1 LSDTPAPK
9 PELEAGAREG
19 VLREL
24 SASKGSAA
32 EASKKD
38 VGQGALISKTLAS
51 AKDAFEEEEGDGR
64 KAVVVTEVA
73 PENSG
78 APLPDPE
85 TKPARPSV
93 PPRPGLTTTAAR
105 GSPMR
110 TTGPAAT
117 IPSAVPRPN
126 STPPLAGTSAPVA
139 VPKAPPVP
147 TVVQAAPPPAVTQVA
162 LPPAV
167 APPPAAPPAIAP
179 LAAPAPIVASPNAAD
194 RGATAT
200 TAATPQDPSEGPTI
214 AAMPIITLGTSSAR
228 EKDAVSVI
236 SSGIR
241 RSSIPPPAPVDPKPV
256 ARSGDPATRAGDPV
270 GAPLS
275 GLSKLRVPFDSLV
288 ETAEPPPAALKSD
301 SDVAGPPPGT
311 AVAAGTDDRATGPSI
326 DVSVEEVDEPA
337 EFDVDDATESE
348 PPPDTEVV
356 SERETLRADDVIT
369 SEGDDTPI
377 EPIATIPRPAGYPD
391 DIDGQQPSARI
402 DRGAEGPATERG
414 VLAMPEFVT
423 ARTAASTAGPND
435 DTQPE
440 GIRARASEP
449 PPEVDP
455 EDMEIHEPAPASADA
470 LARKG
475 DGKKPPPRVPQPP
488 IQTRGAALAAAV
500 QAQRA
505 EEPTSGAKRARYWWD
520 ELFGDDFLR
529 TMDRFSAAQIKTEV
543 NFIEESLGVQ
553 KGGVVLDLAC
563 GAGKHAVEMAARGYN
578 VVGYDLSLAM
588 LARAA
593 DEAHDRKQK
602 LNFLH
607 GDMRDMGFEEMFD
620 GIYCWSTSFGY
631 FDDEKN
637 QLVAQRIHRALR
649 QGGML
654 LLDLANRDFV
664 TQRQPSL
671 VWFEGDGCVCMDEM
685 RVDFITSRL
694 KVKRMVILDDG
705 RSRELD
711 YSIRLYTLHELGR
724 MLHDVGF
731 KVTDV
736 SGHPATPGVFMG
748 ADSPRLIVCAE
759 RA

>member
-9 PELEAGAREG
+9 PELEASGRDAAARE
-19 VLREL
+19 R
-24 SASKGSAA
+24 SASQAGGVADA
-32 EASKKD
+32 LNKKD
-38 VGQGALISKTLAS
+38 VEGRQASLISKTLVS
-51 AKDAFEEEEGDGR
+51 AKGPIEEEESEP
-64 KAVVVTEVA
+64 KKVAVVADVAAPADVDAPKDGVA
-73 PENSG
+73 PEP
-78 APLPDPE
+78 AP
-85 TKPARPSV
+85 KPLRPSV
-93 PPRPGLTTTAAR
+93 PPRP
-105 GSPMR
+105 SPSRATPGR
-110 TTGPAAT
+110 TTGPPTPAG
-117 IPSAVPRPN
+117 PR
-126 STPPLAGTSAPVA
+126 SISSPPTRVS
-139 VPKAPPVP
+139 
-147 TVVQAAPPPAVTQVA
+147 
-162 LPPAV
+162 
-167 APPPAAPPAIAP
+167 AAPPAAAMARAS
-179 LAAPAPIVASPNAAD
+179 AAPAVVTAPAAQSSP
-194 RGATAT
+194 ATSPSARAAT
-200 TAATPQDPSEGPTI
+200 TLASNAELPASSTPISV
-214 AAMPIITLGTSSAR
+214 MPIISLGTAPNQDN
-228 EKDAVSVI
+228 DAVSII
-236 SSGIR
+236 STGIR
-241 RSSIPPPAPVDPKPV
+241 RSSIPPPPPLDPSPSALGSDGGIGLLRDLPR
-256 ARSGDPATRAGDPV
+256 ARPPA
-270 GAPLS
+270 
-275 GLSKLRVPFDSLV
+275 DSLV
-288 ETAEPPPAALKSD
+288 ETVALPRAPLKSD
-301 SDVAGPPPGT
+301 PNLIRPGPATAAVLAALDDDATAGPAIDVALEE
-311 AVAAGTDDRATGPSI
+311 DDDGSA
-326 DVSVEEVDEPA
+326 D
-337 EFDVDDATESE
+337 FDVDDATESE

-356 SERETLRADDVIT
+356 SERETLRADDVIESA
-369 SEGDDTPI
+369 SETDTPTDPVATVPMPIGYQAAI
-377 EPIATIPRPAGYPD
+377 EGQKASERAIPAAAPVEPLL
-391 DIDGQQPSARI
+391 PV
-402 DRGAEGPATERG
+402 TERR
-414 VLAMPEFVT
+414 AVT
-423 ARTAASTAGPND
+423 IVDDGASRTAASTAGPND

-455 EDMEIHEPAPASADA
+455 EDMEIHEASAIPRSGEA
-470 LARKG
+470 
-475 DGKKPPPRVPQPP
+475 KKPPPPKALPP
-488 IQTRGAALAAAV
+488 LQARGAALAAAV

-505 EEPTSGAKRARYWWD
+505 EEPSGLKRARYWWD

-529 TMDRFSAAQIKTEV
+529 TMDRPTDAQIKTEV

-563 GAGKHAVEMAARGYN
+563 GAGRHAVEMAARGYN

-637 QLVAQRIHRALR
+637 QLVAARIHRALR
-649 QGGML
+649 SGGML

-705 RSRELD
+705 RTREMD

>member
-1 LSDTPAPK
+1 MSDTPAPK
-9 PELEAGAREG
+9 PELEAGGRDAATREINA
-19 VLREL
+19 
-24 SASKGSAA
+24 SAAGSAA
-32 EASKKD
+32 DAATKKD
-38 VGQGALISKTLAS
+38 NADRKGGLISKTLAS
-51 AKDAFEEEEGDGR
+51 AKDPLEEEEADP
-64 KAVVVTEVA
+64 KKVVVAEIAA
-73 PENSG
+73 PQESIPG
-78 APLPDPE
+78 EPAP
-85 TKPARPSV
+85 KPLRPSA
-93 PPRPGLTTTAAR
+93 PPRPSPGRAAL
-105 GSPMR
+105 GR
-110 TTGPAAT
+110 TTG
-117 IPSAVPRPN
+117 
-126 STPPLAGTSAPVA
+126 TSA
-139 VPKAPPVP
+139 
-147 TVVQAAPPPAVTQVA
+147 QAAAPRSISSPPTRAS
-162 LPPAV
+162 
-167 APPPAAPPAIAP
+167 AAPPAAAVRAA
-179 LAAPAPIVASPNAAD
+179 AAPMAAPFAVPPPPASLASAP
-194 RGATAT
+194 TAT
-200 TAATPQDPSEGPTI
+200 SSTAELPVSSVPIS
-214 AAMPIITLGTSSAR
+214 AMPIISLGTASNQDN
-228 EKDAVSVI
+228 DAVSII
-236 SSGIR
+236 STGIR
-241 RSSIPPPAPVDPKPV
+241 RSSIPPPPPLDQAPSALASDGGIGLLKELPR
-256 ARSGDPATRAGDPV
+256 ARPPA
-270 GAPLS
+270 
-275 GLSKLRVPFDSLV
+275 DSLV
-288 ETAEPPPAALKSD
+288 ETVAAPRALQKSD
-301 SDVAGPPPGT
+301 PNLVRPLPGT
-311 AVAAGTDDRATGPSI
+311 GAAMAGLDDDVTTGPSI
-326 DVSVEEVDEPA
+326 DVSVEEDDDGVAD
-337 EFDVDDATESE
+337 FDVDDATESE

-356 SERETLRADDVIT
+356 SERETLRADDVIET
-369 SEGDDTPI
+369 ASETDTPTDPVATVPMPIGYQVGI
-377 EPIATIPRPAGYPD
+377 EGQKAGERVIPAVVPIDAPD
-391 DIDGQQPSARI
+391 TERRTVAIIDG
-402 DRGAEGPATERG
+402 PAS
-414 VLAMPEFVT
+414 
-423 ARTAASTAGPND
+423 RTAASTAGPND

-455 EDMEIHEPAPASADA
+455 EDMEIHEASPASR
-470 LARKG
+470 LG
-475 DGKKPPPRVPQPP
+475 EKKPPLPKSAPGAP
-488 IQTRGAALAAAV
+488 IQARGAALAAAV

-505 EEPTSGAKRARYWWD
+505 EEPSSMKRARYWWD

-529 TMDRFSAAQIKTEV
+529 TMDRPTDPQIKTEV

-563 GAGKHAVEMAARGYN
+563 GAGRHAVEMAARGYN

-649 QGGML
+649 SGGML

-705 RSRELD
+705 RTREMD

>member
-9 PELEAGAREG
+9 PELEAGGR
-19 VLREL
+19 
-24 SASKGSAA
+24 
-32 EASKKD
+32 D
-38 VGQGALISKTLAS
+38 VGARDINASQGNADAANMKDAADRKEISKTLAS
-51 AKDAFEEEEGDGR
+51 AKNPFEEDEETHP
-64 KAVVVTEVA
+64 KKPVVVTEVA
-73 PENSG
+73 
-78 APLPDPE
+78 APNDAATQEAAP
-85 TKPARPSV
+85 KPVRPSV
-93 PPRPGLTTTAAR
+93 PPRPGPAR
-105 GSPMR
+105 GAPLR
-110 TTGPAAT
+110 TTGVTGSKPSAPPRAVSSPPGPMPAAARS
-117 IPSAVPRPN
+117 PS
-126 STPPLAGTSAPVA
+126 G
-139 VPKAPPVP
+139 
-147 TVVQAAPPPAVTQVA
+147 
-162 LPPAV
+162 
-167 APPPAAPPAIAP
+167 APPPAASRA
-179 LAAPAPIVASPNAAD
+179 AAPAPAPAPVAAP
-194 RGATAT
+194 
-200 TAATPQDPSEGPTI
+200 PSKIESAISSDAI
-214 AAMPIITLGTSSAR
+214 AAMPIITLGTAANSD
-228 EKDAVSVI
+228 KDSVAI
-236 SSGIR
+236 ASSGIR
-241 RSSIPPPAPVDPKPV
+241 RSSIPPPPALDPTPSPLGSDGGISLLQDLPR
-256 ARSGDPATRAGDPV
+256 ARPPA
-270 GAPLS
+270 
-275 GLSKLRVPFDSLV
+275 DSLV
-288 ETAEPPPAALKSD
+288 ETVTSPRAPLKSD
-301 SDVAGPPPGT
+301 PNMTRPVPGT
-311 AVAAGTDDRATGPSI
+311 GAALAADDDDSGVGPAI
-326 DVSVEEVDEPA
+326 DVSVEEEDDA
-337 EFDVDDATESE
+337 GIDVEDATESE
-348 PPPDTEVV
+348 PPPDTEVE
-356 SERETLRADDVIT
+356 SERETLRADDVIESAAE
-369 SEGDDTPI
+369 SEPDLDRLDNTPTDPVATRPMPVGYHDAI
-377 EPIATIPRPAGYPD
+377 EGLKSSERALPVAAPAE
-391 DIDGQQPSARI
+391 PSAT
-402 DRGAEGPATERG
+402 DRRDIAMTEIR
-414 VLAMPEFVT
+414 A
-423 ARTAASTAGPND
+423 ARSAGSTSGPND

-455 EDMEIHEPAPASADA
+455 EDMEIHEADSAGLGALSRRGDA
-470 LARKG
+470 
-475 DGKKPPPRVPQPP
+475 KKPPPPKVPPLHQ
-488 IQTRGAALAAAV
+488 RGAALAAAV

-505 EEPTSGAKRARYWWD
+505 EEPSTKRVRYWWD

-529 TMDRFSAAQIKTEV
+529 TMDRLTDAQIQTEV
-543 NFIEESLGVQ
+543 TFIEESLGVQ

-563 GAGKHAVEMAARGYN
+563 GAGRHAVEMAARGYN

-649 QGGML
+649 KGGML
-654 LLDLANRDFV
+654 LLDVANRDFV

-685 RVDFITSRL
+685 RVDFISSRL

-705 RSRELD
+705 RTREMD

>member
-9 PELEAGAREG
+9 PALEAGGRDAGARDIN
-19 VLREL
+19 
-24 SASKGSAA
+24 ASIAGGDAAIAKDAANRKGS
-32 EASKKD
+32 
-38 VGQGALISKTLAS
+38 LISKTLAS
-51 AKDAFEEEEGDGR
+51 AKDPTDDEETDA
-64 KAVVVTEVA
+64 KVVVVTDVA
-73 PENSG
+73 G
-78 APLPDPE
+78 AKDEASEESVP
-85 TKPARPSV
+85 KPARPSA
-93 PPRPGLTTTAAR
+93 PPRPSAVR
-105 GSPMR
+105 GSPGR
-110 TTGPAAT
+110 NTGPT
-117 IPSAVPRPN
+117 AVP
-126 STPPLAGTSAPVA
+126 
-139 VPKAPPVP
+139 
-147 TVVQAAPPPAVTQVA
+147 AAPPRPVSS
-162 LPPAV
+162 
-167 APPPAAPPAIAP
+167 PPPAASPATAARLPSTAAP
-179 LAAPAPIVASPNAAD
+179 AAAGLPVAPAAPAPKINSPISSDAI
-194 RGATAT
+194 
-200 TAATPQDPSEGPTI
+200 S
-214 AAMPIITLGTSSAR
+214 AMPIISLGTAANYD
-228 EKDAVSVI
+228 KQSVAI
-236 SSGIR
+236 ASSGIR
-241 RSSIPPPAPVDPKPV
+241 RSSIPPPPPLDPTPSPLGSDGGISLLNELP
-256 ARSGDPATRAGDPV
+256 RIRPPA
-270 GAPLS
+270 
-275 GLSKLRVPFDSLV
+275 DSLV
-288 ETAEPPPAALKSD
+288 ETVAAPRAPLKSD
-301 SDVAGPPPGT
+301 PNLERPLPGTNAAMAGLDEESVAGP
-311 AVAAGTDDRATGPSI
+311 AI
-326 DVSVEEVDEPA
+326 DVSVEEEDEGSD
-337 EFDVDDATESE
+337 FDVDDATESE
-348 PPPDTEVV
+348 PPPDTEVA
-356 SERETLRADDVIT
+356 SERETLRADDVIESAT
-369 SEGDDTPI
+369 EPETDTPTD
-377 EPIATIPRPAGYPD
+377 PIATQPMPIGYHEKFE
-391 DIDGQQPSARI
+391 GQKASERAVPVAATADQA
-402 DRGAEGPATERG
+402 PATERRA
-414 VLAMPEFVT
+414 VTILESPALRSPE
-423 ARTAASTAGPND
+423 STAGPND

-455 EDMEIHEPAPASADA
+455 EDMEIHEAGSGFGSAIAPRSADA
-470 LARKG
+470 
-475 DGKKPPPRVPQPP
+475 KKPPPLKGAPP
-488 IQTRGAALAAAV
+488 LQARGAALAAAV

-505 EEPTSGAKRARYWWD
+505 EEPSSMKRARYWWD

-529 TMDRFSAAQIKTEV
+529 TMDRLTEAQIKTEV
-543 NFIEESLGVQ
+543 TFIEDSLGVQ

-563 GAGKHAVEMAARGYN
+563 GSGRHAVEMAVRGYN

-649 QGGML
+649 TGGML
-654 LLDLANRDFV
+654 LLDVANRDFV

-705 RSRELD
+705 RTREMD

>member
-9 PELEAGAREG
+9 PELEASGREVGAREIN
-19 VLREL
+19 
-24 SASKGSAA
+24 ASNGNADAA
-32 EASKKD
+32 SMKD
-38 VGQGALISKTLAS
+38 AADRKRSLISKTLAS
-51 AKDAFEEEEGDGR
+51 AKDAIGEEETDQ
-64 KAVVVTEVA
+64 KKVVVVTDVAGSNEVPPQEA
-73 PENSG
+73 
-78 APLPDPE
+78 A
-85 TKPARPSV
+85 TKPVRPSV
-93 PPRPGLTTTAAR
+93 PPRPSPIR
-105 GSPMR
+105 GAPGR
-110 TTGPAAT
+110 TTGATAGPAT
-117 IPSAVPRPN
+117 RSSPPRPI
-126 STPPLAGTSAPVA
+126 SSPPPAL
-139 VPKAPPVP
+139 APPEAP
-147 TVVQAAPPPAVTQVA
+147 RTPSAAPPAPAGA
-162 LPPAV
+162 
-167 APPPAAPPAIAP
+167 PPAAPFAASTIKIESPISSDAI
-179 LAAPAPIVASPNAAD
+179 S
-194 RGATAT
+194 
-200 TAATPQDPSEGPTI
+200 
-214 AAMPIITLGTSSAR
+214 AMPIINLGTASNR
-228 EKDAVSVI
+228 DKDSVAI
-236 SSGIR
+236 VSSGFR
-241 RSSIPPPAPVDPKPV
+241 RSSIPPPPPLDPTPSPLGSDGGISLLNDLP
-256 ARSGDPATRAGDPV
+256 RIRPPA
-270 GAPLS
+270 
-275 GLSKLRVPFDSLV
+275 DSLV
-288 ETAEPPPAALKSD
+288 ETVASPRAPLKSD
-301 SDVAGPPPGT
+301 DGS
-311 AVAAGTDDRATGPSI
+311 TGPAI
-326 DVSVEEVDEPA
+326 DVSVEEDDEGA
-337 EFDVDDATESE
+337 DFDVDDASESE
-348 PPPDTEVV
+348 PPPDTEVE
-356 SERETLRADDVIT
+356 SERETLRLDDVIESAAE
-369 SEGDDTPI
+369 SEPENTPTDPVATKPMPVGYQENI
-377 EPIATIPRPAGYPD
+377 EGQKASERATHAVATIDAL
-391 DIDGQQPSARI
+391 
-402 DRGAEGPATERG
+402 PATERRE
-414 VLAMPEFVT
+414 VAIMEAFESRSPE
-423 ARTAASTAGPND
+423 STSGPND

-455 EDMEIHEPAPASADA
+455 EDMEIHEAGSAGLGAASA
-470 LARKG
+470 RSG
-475 DGKKPPPRVPQPP
+475 DVKKPPPPKVGPP
-488 IQTRGAALAAAV
+488 LHARGAALAAAV

-505 EEPTSGAKRARYWWD
+505 EEPSSMKRARYWWD

-529 TMDRFSAAQIKTEV
+529 TMDRLTDAQIKTEV
-543 NFIEESLGVQ
+543 AFIEESLGVQ
-553 KGGVVLDLAC
+553 KGGVILDLAC
-563 GAGKHAVEMAARGYN
+563 GSGRHAVEMAVRGYN

-649 QGGML
+649 KGGML

-705 RSRELD
+705 RTREMD

>member
-9 PELEAGAREG
+9 AELEAGARAP
-19 VLREL
+19 REIN
-24 SASKGSAA
+24 ASKGGADAA
-32 EASKKD
+32 NKTDAADRK
-38 VGQGALISKTLAS
+38 GALLSKTLAS
-51 AKDAFEEEEGDGR
+51 AKDAIEEEESDD
-64 KAVVVTEVA
+64 KKVVVVTDVA
-73 PENSG
+73 GSNDG
-78 APLPDPE
+78 ATDAAP
-85 TKPARPSV
+85 KPVRPSV
-93 PPRPGLTTTAAR
+93 PPRPSPVR
-105 GSPMR
+105 GAPGR
-110 TTGPAAT
+110 TTGP
-117 IPSAVPRPN
+117 
-126 STPPLAGTSAPVA
+126 TSPA
-139 VPKAPPVP
+139 
-147 TVVQAAPPPAVTQVA
+147 AAPPRSVSSPSAA
-162 LPPAV
+162 SPEG
-167 APPPAAPPAIAP
+167 PAAARPAKIE
-179 LAAPAPIVASPNAAD
+179 SPVSS
-194 RGATAT
+194 GA
-200 TAATPQDPSEGPTI
+200 I
-214 AAMPIITLGTSSAR
+214 AAMPIISLGTATNR
-228 EKDAVSVI
+228 DNDMVAIV

-241 RSSIPPPAPVDPKPV
+241 RSSIPPPPPLDPTP
-256 ARSGDPATRAGDPV
+256 
-270 GAPLS
+270 APLGS
-275 GLSKLRVPFDSLV
+275 DGGISILSDLPRIRPPADSLV
-288 ETAEPPPAALKSD
+288 ETVAAPRAPLKSD
-301 SDVAGPPPGT
+301 PNLARPLPGSNAALAEVDDDGPLAGP
-311 AVAAGTDDRATGPSI
+311 AI
-326 DVSVEEVDEPA
+326 DVSVEEDDEDA
-337 EFDVDDATESE
+337 DFDVDDVSDSE
-348 PPPDTEVV
+348 PPDTEVT
-356 SERETLRADDVIT
+356 SERETLRADDVIESAT
-369 SEGDDTPI
+369 APESDNTPTDPVATLSRPVGHFTPASETVEHLPV
-377 EPIATIPRPAGYPD
+377 
-391 DIDGQQPSARI
+391 
-402 DRGAEGPATERG
+402 TERRA
-414 VLAMPEFVT
+414 VMIMEAA
-423 ARTAASTAGPND
+423 ARSAESTAGPND

-440 GIRARASEP
+440 GIRTRASEP

-455 EDMEIHEPAPASADA
+455 EDMEIHEAGSVAIAPRS
-470 LARKG
+470 G
-475 DGKKPPPRVPQPP
+475 DVKKPPPPKALPP
-488 IQTRGAALAAAV
+488 LQARGAALAAAV

-505 EEPTSGAKRARYWWD
+505 EEPSSMKRARYWWD

-529 TMDRFSAAQIKTEV
+529 TMDHLTDTQIKTEV
-543 NFIEESLGVQ
+543 TFIEDSLGVQ

-563 GAGKHAVEMAARGYN
+563 GSGRHAVEMAIRGYN

-649 QGGML
+649 TGGML
-654 LLDLANRDFV
+654 LLDVANRDFV

-705 RSRELD
+705 RTREMD

>member
-9 PELEAGAREG
+9 PELEASGRDAAARE
-19 VLREL
+19 R
-24 SASKGSAA
+24 SASKAGGVADA
-32 EASKKD
+32 LHKKD
-38 VGQGALISKTLAS
+38 VEGRQGSLISKTLVS
-51 AKDAFEEEEGDGR
+51 AKDPLEEEETDL
-64 KAVVVTEVA
+64 KKVAVVADVA
-73 PENSG
+73 APKDGVPPEP
-78 APLPDPE
+78 AP
-85 TKPARPSV
+85 KPVRPSV
-93 PPRPGLTTTAAR
+93 PPRPSPSRAAPGR
-105 GSPMR
+105 I
-110 TTGPAAT
+110 TGP
-117 IPSAVPRPN
+117 
-126 STPPLAGTSAPVA
+126 SAPA
-139 VPKAPPVP
+139 GPRSISSPPTRVSG
-147 TVVQAAPPPAVTQVA
+147 A
-162 LPPAV
+162 
-167 APPPAAPPAIAP
+167 PPAAAAARAPAAAAVVTAP
-179 LAAPAPIVASPNAAD
+179 DTQSSPATSPSASAAPNLVSNAELPASSTPIS
-194 RGATAT
+194 
-200 TAATPQDPSEGPTI
+200 
-214 AAMPIITLGTSSAR
+214 AMPIISLGTAPNQDN
-228 EKDAVSVI
+228 DAVSII
-236 SSGIR
+236 STGIR
-241 RSSIPPPAPVDPKPV
+241 RSSIPPPPPLDATFSALGSDGGIGLLKDLPR
-256 ARSGDPATRAGDPV
+256 ARPPA
-270 GAPLS
+270 
-275 GLSKLRVPFDSLV
+275 DSLV
-288 ETAEPPPAALKSD
+288 ETVATPRAPLQSDPNLIRPGPAAARVL
-301 SDVAGPPPGT
+301 AGL
-311 AVAAGTDDRATGPSI
+311 DDDATGPAI
-326 DVSVEEVDEPA
+326 DVALEDDEETAD
-337 EFDVDDATESE
+337 FDVDDATESE

-356 SERETLRADDVIT
+356 SEREMLRADDVIESA
-369 SEGDDTPI
+369 SETDTPTDPVATVPMPFGYQAAI
-377 EPIATIPRPAGYPD
+377 EGQKASEREIPAAAPVEPLPVTEQRAVAILDATA
-391 DIDGQQPSARI
+391 S
-402 DRGAEGPATERG
+402 
-414 VLAMPEFVT
+414 
-423 ARTAASTAGPND
+423 RTAASTAGPND

-455 EDMEIHEPAPASADA
+455 EDMEIHEASPASRLGEA
-470 LARKG
+470 
-475 DGKKPPPRVPQPP
+475 KKPPPPKAAQPL
-488 IQTRGAALAAAV
+488 QARGAALAAAV

-505 EEPTSGAKRARYWWD
+505 EEPSSMKRVRYWWD

-529 TMDRFSAAQIKTEV
+529 TMDRPTDAQIKTEV

-563 GAGKHAVEMAARGYN
+563 GPGRHAVEMAARGYN

-649 QGGML
+649 SGGML

-664 TQRQPSL
+664 AQRQPSL

-705 RSRELD
+705 RTREMD

>member
-9 PELEAGAREG
+9 PELEAGGRDVTAREHN
-19 VLREL
+19 
-24 SASKGSAA
+24 ASQGSAA
-32 EASKKD
+32 GADAANLKD
-38 VGQGALISKTLAS
+38 VADRKAISKTLAS
-51 AKDAFEEEEGDGR
+51 AKDPAEDEESDL
-64 KAVVVTEVA
+64 KKVTVEVA
-73 PENSG
+73 KQPDGSTAQDG
-78 APLPDPE
+78 SAP
-85 TKPARPSV
+85 KPVRPSA
-93 PPRPGLTTTAAR
+93 PPRPGPVR
-105 GSPMR
+105 GAPGR
-110 TTGPAAT
+110 TTGPT
-117 IPSAVPRPN
+117 NPTGTKPGP
-126 STPPLAGTSAPVA
+126 STPPRAASSPPHATPDAAA
-139 VPKAPPVP
+139 VVVPRAPPVP
-147 TVVQAAPPPAVTQVA
+147 NGGASTTEAAT
-162 LPPAV
+162 
-167 APPPAAPPAIAP
+167 
-179 LAAPAPIVASPNAAD
+179 S
-194 RGATAT
+194 GATASP
-200 TAATPQDPSEGPTI
+200 PQQIELPSAPI
-214 AAMPIITLGTSSAR
+214 SAMPIISLGTNYNQD
-228 EKDAVSVI
+228 KDAVAVV

-241 RSSIPPPAPVDPKPV
+241 RSSIPPPPPLDPSPSSFGSDGGISLLNDLP
-256 ARSGDPATRAGDPV
+256 RMRPPA
-270 GAPLS
+270 
-275 GLSKLRVPFDSLV
+275 DSLV
-288 ETAEPPPAALKSD
+288 ETVASPRPPLESDPNLARPVMGSDAAMAGLD
-301 SDVAGPPPGT
+301 EDGPLAGP
-311 AVAAGTDDRATGPSI
+311 AI
-326 DVSVEEVDEPA
+326 DVSVEEDDEDGG
-337 EFDVDDATESE
+337 FDVDDATESE
-348 PPPDTEVV
+348 PPPDTEVL
-356 SERETLRADDVIT
+356 SERETLRADDVIESA
-369 SEGDDTPI
+369 SEEGTPADAVETLPMPLGYQEKMEGLQASERGI
-377 EPIATIPRPAGYPD
+377 SSLPAETQPD
-391 DIDGQQPSARI
+391 
-402 DRGAEGPATERG
+402 TERAG
-414 VLAMPEFVT
+414 IMIVEPPGSRSAE
-423 ARTAASTAGPND
+423 STSGPND

-455 EDMEIHEPAPASADA
+455 EDMEISEATSTASSSA
-470 LARKG
+470 
-475 DGKKPPPRVPQPP
+475 KKPPPPKAIPLPP
-488 IQTRGAALAAAV
+488 LQARQAALAAAV

-505 EEPTSGAKRARYWWD
+505 EEPSTKRARYWWD

-529 TMDRFSAAQIKTEV
+529 TMDRLTNAQIKNEAT
-543 NFIEESLGVQ
+543 FIEESLGVQ
-553 KGGVVLDLAC
+553 KGGVILDLAC
-563 GAGKHAVEMAARGYN
+563 GAGRHAVEMAVRGYN

-649 QGGML
+649 KGGML
-654 LLDLANRDFV
+654 LLDVANRDFV

-705 RSRELD
+705 RTREMD

>member
-1 LSDTPAPK
+1 
-9 PELEAGAREG
+9 
-19 VLREL
+19 
-24 SASKGSAA
+24 
-32 EASKKD
+32 
-38 VGQGALISKTLAS
+38 
-51 AKDAFEEEEGDGR
+51 
-64 KAVVVTEVA
+64 
-73 PENSG
+73 
-78 APLPDPE
+78 
-85 TKPARPSV
+85 
-93 PPRPGLTTTAAR
+93 
-105 GSPMR
+105 
-110 TTGPAAT
+110 
-117 IPSAVPRPN
+117 
-126 STPPLAGTSAPVA
+126 
-139 VPKAPPVP
+139 
-147 TVVQAAPPPAVTQVA
+147 
-162 LPPAV
+162 
-167 APPPAAPPAIAP
+167 
-179 LAAPAPIVASPNAAD
+179 
-194 RGATAT
+194 
-200 TAATPQDPSEGPTI
+200 
-214 AAMPIITLGTSSAR
+214 MPIISLGTAMNR
-228 EKDAVSVI
+228 DKDAVSVI
-236 SSGIR
+236 STGIR
-241 RSSIPPPAPVDPKPV
+241 RSSIPPPPPVDPAPSAQGAAAISALNDVSPIRPPADSSVETVAAPRAPMKSEPNLAKPL
-256 ARSGDPATRAGDPV
+256 PAT
-270 GAPLS
+270 GAAMARLEE
-275 GLSKLRVPFDSLV
+275 D
-288 ETAEPPPAALKSD
+288 A
-301 SDVAGPPPGT
+301 
-311 AVAAGTDDRATGPSI
+311 ATGPTI
-326 DVSVEEVDEPA
+326 DVSVEEDE
-337 EFDVDDATESE
+337 EGSDFDVDDATESE

-356 SERETLRADDVIT
+356 SERETLRADDVIESA
-369 SEGDDTPI
+369 SEPDTPTEPVATVPMPVGYQERI
-377 EPIATIPRPAGYPD
+377 EATKASERPIPGTAPPD
-391 DIDGQQPSARI
+391 VVT
-402 DRGAEGPATERG
+402 ATER
-414 VLAMPEFVT
+414 
-423 ARTAASTAGPND
+423 RSAATIDFGPSRSDASKAGPND

-455 EDMEIHEPAPASADA
+455 EDMEIHEVGPRAAAPRS
-470 LARKG
+470 G
-475 DGKKPPPRVPQPP
+475 EVKKPPLPKGAPLQA
-488 IQTRGAALAAAV
+488 RGAALAAAV

-505 EEPTSGAKRARYWWD
+505 DEPASMKRARYWWD

-529 TMDRFSAAQIKTEV
+529 TMDRLTDAQVRNEV
-543 NFIEESLGVQ
+543 AFIEESLGVQ
-553 KGGVVLDLAC
+553 KGGVILDLAC
-563 GAGKHAVEMAARGYN
+563 GSGRHAVEMAVRGYN

-649 QGGML
+649 TGGML

-705 RSRELD
+705 RTREMD

>member
-9 PELEAGAREG
+9 PELEVGGRDGAARENHAAKAAG
-19 VLREL
+19 D
-24 SASKGSAA
+24 ATKGAA
-32 EASKKD
+32 AD
-38 VGQGALISKTLAS
+38 RQGGLTSKTLAS
-51 AKDAFEEEEGDGR
+51 AKDPTEEEETDA
-64 KAVVVTEVA
+64 KKVVVVTEVA
-73 PENSG
+73 APPTGG
-78 APLPDPE
+78 APPE
-85 TKPARPSV
+85 VAPKPLRPSV
-93 PPRPGLTTTAAR
+93 PPRPSPVR
-105 GSPMR
+105 GAPLR
-110 TTGPAAT
+110 TTGPT
-117 IPSAVPRPN
+117 GPSASPRAISSPPAAAAPN
-126 STPPLAGTSAPVA
+126 AVSRAPVA
-139 VPKAPPVP
+139 
-147 TVVQAAPPPAVTQVA
+147 TSGQS
-162 LPPAV
+162 
-167 APPPAAPPAIAP
+167 APPPAAAPAASAGTSP
-179 LAAPAPIVASPNAAD
+179 AKAAPQASSEPIS
-194 RGATAT
+194 
-200 TAATPQDPSEGPTI
+200 
-214 AAMPIITLGTSSAR
+214 AMPIISLGTAANR
-228 EKDAVSVI
+228 DNDAVAI
-236 SSGIR
+236 ASSGIR
-241 RSSIPPPAPVDPKPV
+241 RSSIPPPPPLE
-256 ARSGDPATRAGDPV
+256 ATRS
-270 GAPLS
+270 PLGS
-275 GLSKLRVPFDSLV
+275 DGGISLLNDLPRIRPPADSLV
-288 ETAEPPPAALKSD
+288 ETVAAPRAPLKSD
-301 SDVAGPPPGT
+301 PNLARPMPGTEAALAALDDDGGAGP
-311 AVAAGTDDRATGPSI
+311 AI
-326 DVSVEEVDEPA
+326 DVSVEEDDDEGA
-337 EFDVDDATESE
+337 DFDVDDATESE

-356 SERETLRADDVIT
+356 SERETLRADDVIESA
-369 SEGDDTPI
+369 SEPETDTPTD
-377 EPIATIPRPAGYPD
+377 PIATVPMPVGYQEK
-391 DIDGQQPSARI
+391 IDGQKASERAI
-402 DRGAEGPATERG
+402 PAAAPTEPLPVTERRT
-414 VLAMPEFVT
+414 VT
-423 ARTAASTAGPND
+423 IVESPLSRSAESTSGPND

-455 EDMEIHEPAPASADA
+455 EDMEIHEAGSSEFGAKSPRSGDA
-470 LARKG
+470 
-475 DGKKPPPRVPQPP
+475 KKPPPPKAVPPLQA
-488 IQTRGAALAAAV
+488 RGAALAAAV

-505 EEPTSGAKRARYWWD
+505 EEPSTAKRARYWWD

-529 TMDRFSAAQIKTEV
+529 TMDRPTDAQIKAEV

-563 GAGKHAVEMAARGYN
+563 GAGRHAVEMAARGYN

-649 QGGML
+649 TGGML

-705 RSRELD
+705 RTREMD

-736 SGHPATPGVFMG
+736 SGQPATPGVFMG

>member
-1 LSDTPAPK
+1 MP
-9 PELEAGAREG
+9 
-19 VLREL
+19 
-24 SASKGSAA
+24 
-32 EASKKD
+32 
-38 VGQGALISKTLAS
+38 IS
-51 AKDAFEEEEGDGR
+51 
-64 KAVVVTEVA
+64 
-73 PENSG
+73 
-78 APLPDPE
+78 
-85 TKPARPSV
+85 
-93 PPRPGLTTTAAR
+93 
-105 GSPMR
+105 
-110 TTGPAAT
+110 
-117 IPSAVPRPN
+117 
-126 STPPLAGTSAPVA
+126 
-139 VPKAPPVP
+139 
-147 TVVQAAPPPAVTQVA
+147 
-162 LPPAV
+162 
-167 APPPAAPPAIAP
+167 
-179 LAAPAPIVASPNAAD
+179 
-194 RGATAT
+194 
-200 TAATPQDPSEGPTI
+200 
-214 AAMPIITLGTSSAR
+214 AMPIISLGTAPNQD
-228 EKDAVSVI
+228 KDAVSII

-241 RSSIPPPAPVDPKPV
+241 RSSIPPPPPLDSASSTLGSDGGISLLKDLPRVRP
-256 ARSGDPATRAGDPV
+256 PA
-270 GAPLS
+270 
-275 GLSKLRVPFDSLV
+275 DSLV
-288 ETAEPPPAALKSD
+288 ETVATPRAPLKSD
-301 SDVAGPPPGT
+301 PNLLRPGPAAAAVLAALDEDAAAGP
-311 AVAAGTDDRATGPSI
+311 AI
-326 DVSVEEVDEPA
+326 DVSVEDAEDDETA
-337 EFDVDDATESE
+337 DFDVDDATESE

-356 SERETLRADDVIT
+356 SERETLRADDVIESA
-369 SEGDDTPI
+369 SETDTPTDPVATVPMPIGYQAAI
-377 EPIATIPRPAGYPD
+377 E
-391 DIDGQQPSARI
+391 GQKASERVLSEVAPVEAQPV
-402 DRGAEGPATERG
+402 TERRA
-414 VLAMPEFVT
+414 VAIVDVT
-423 ARTAASTAGPND
+423 ASRTAASTAGPND

-455 EDMEIHEPAPASADA
+455 EDMEIHEASPASRVGEA
-470 LARKG
+470 
-475 DGKKPPPRVPQPP
+475 KKPPPPKAVQPL
-488 IQTRGAALAAAV
+488 QARGAALAAAV

-505 EEPTSGAKRARYWWD
+505 EEPSSMKRARYWWD

-529 TMDRFSAAQIKTEV
+529 TMDRPTDAQIRTEV

-563 GAGKHAVEMAARGYN
+563 GAGRHAVEMAARGYN

-593 DEAHDRKQK
+593 DEAHERKQK

-649 QGGML
+649 SGGML

-664 TQRQPSL
+664 AQRQPSL

-705 RSRELD
+705 RTREMD

>member
-1 LSDTPAPK
+1 A
-9 PELEAGAREG
+9 
-19 VLREL
+19 
-24 SASKGSAA
+24 AS
-32 EASKKD
+32 
-38 VGQGALISKTLAS
+38 
-51 AKDAFEEEEGDGR
+51 
-64 KAVVVTEVA
+64 
-73 PENSG
+73 
-78 APLPDPE
+78 
-85 TKPARPSV
+85 
-93 PPRPGLTTTAAR
+93 
-105 GSPMR
+105 
-110 TTGPAAT
+110 
-117 IPSAVPRPN
+117 
-126 STPPLAGTSAPVA
+126 
-139 VPKAPPVP
+139 
-147 TVVQAAPPPAVTQVA
+147 
-162 LPPAV
+162 
-167 APPPAAPPAIAP
+167 
-179 LAAPAPIVASPNAAD
+179 
-194 RGATAT
+194 
-200 TAATPQDPSEGPTI
+200 PTI
-214 AAMPIITLGTSSAR
+214 AAMPIITLGTTPAHDS
-228 EKDAVSVI
+228 DAVSVI

-241 RSSIPPPAPVDPKPV
+241 RSSIPPPPALQDAPR
-256 ARSGDPATRAGDPV
+256 ARPPA
-270 GAPLS
+270 
-275 GLSKLRVPFDSLV
+275 DSLV
-288 ETAEPPPAALKSD
+288 ETVDAPRPLQQSD
-301 SDVAGPPPGT
+301 PNLARPLPGT
-311 AVAAGTDDRATGPSI
+311 RAAMASSDDATAGPSI
-326 DVSVEEVDEPA
+326 DVSVDEDDDGS
-337 EFDVDDATESE
+337 EFEVDDATESE
-348 PPPDTEVV
+348 PPPDTEVA

-369 SEGDDTPI
+369 SESDTDTPTD
-377 EPIATIPRPAGYPD
+377 PVATIPKPAGYPD
-391 DIDGQQPSARI
+391 NVEGQKPSERVVLT
-402 DRGAEGPATERG
+402 ELPTTERRS
-414 VLAMPEFVT
+414 VAMPDIVT
-423 ARTAASTAGPND
+423 TRSATSTAGPND

-440 GIRARASEP
+440 GIRARTSEP

-455 EDMEIHEPAPASADA
+455 EDMEIHEAGPPSSAS
-470 LARKG
+470 LPRSSE
-475 DGKKPPPRVPQPP
+475 GKKPPPRAPVPAGQA
-488 IQTRGAALAAAV
+488 RGAALAAAV

-505 EEPTSGAKRARYWWD
+505 EEPTSMKRARYWWD

-529 TMDRFSAAQIKTEV
+529 TMDRPTDAQIKTEV

-563 GAGKHAVEMAARGYN
+563 GAGRHAVEMAVRGYN

-593 DEAHDRKQK
+593 DEAHERKQK

-649 QGGML
+649 TGGML

-671 VWFEGDGCVCMDEM
+671 VWFEGDGCICMDEM

-705 RSRELD
+705 RTREMD

>member
-9 PELEAGAREG
+9 PELEASGRDAAA
-19 VLREL
+19 REL
-24 SASKGSAA
+24 SAPKAGGAA
-32 EASKKD
+32 DALNQKD
-38 VGQGALISKTLAS
+38 IEGRKAISKTLVS
-51 AKDAFEEEEGDGR
+51 AKDPLEEEETDP
-64 KAVVVTEVA
+64 KKVVVVA
-73 PENSG
+73 DAAPPKDGVPPEP
-78 APLPDPE
+78 AP
-85 TKPARPSV
+85 KPVRPSV
-93 PPRPGLTTTAAR
+93 PPRP
-105 GSPMR
+105 SPPRATSGR
-110 TTGPAAT
+110 TTGPTVPPAGPRSISSPPTRASATPIGAAVARA
-117 IPSAVPRPN
+117 PAAAAVM
-126 STPPLAGTSAPVA
+126 TAPVA
-139 VPKAPPVP
+139 QP
-147 TVVQAAPPPAVTQVA
+147 
-162 LPPAV
+162 
-167 APPPAAPPAIAP
+167 
-179 LAAPAPIVASPNAAD
+179 SP
-194 RGATAT
+194 
-200 TAATPQDPSEGPTI
+200 AATPSPSTPI
-214 AAMPIITLGTSSAR
+214 SAMPIISLGTAPNQDN
-228 EKDAVSVI
+228 DAVSII
-236 SSGIR
+236 STGIR
-241 RSSIPPPAPVDPKPV
+241 RSSIPPPPPLDPTPSALGSDGGIALLKDLPR
-256 ARSGDPATRAGDPV
+256 ARPPA
-270 GAPLS
+270 
-275 GLSKLRVPFDSLV
+275 DSLV
-288 ETAEPPPAALKSD
+288 ETVATPRAPLKSD
-301 SDVAGPPPGT
+301 PDLVRPGPAAARVLAGLDDEAAAGP
-311 AVAAGTDDRATGPSI
+311 AI
-326 DVSVEEVDEPA
+326 DVSVEEDDEPA
-337 EFDVDDATESE
+337 DFDVDDATESE

-356 SERETLRADDVIT
+356 SERETLRADDVIESA
-369 SEGDDTPI
+369 SETDTPTDPVATVPMPIGYQAAI
-377 EPIATIPRPAGYPD
+377 E
-391 DIDGQQPSARI
+391 GQQASERAI
-402 DRGAEGPATERG
+402 PAAAPVEPPLVSERRA
-414 VLAMPEFVT
+414 VAIVD
-423 ARTAASTAGPND
+423 AAASRTAASTAGPND

-455 EDMEIHEPAPASADA
+455 EDMEIHEASPASRLGEA
-470 LARKG
+470 
-475 DGKKPPPRVPQPP
+475 KKPPPPKAGQPL
-488 IQTRGAALAAAV
+488 QARGAALAAAV

-505 EEPTSGAKRARYWWD
+505 EEPSSMKRARYWWD

-529 TMDRFSAAQIKTEV
+529 TMDRPTDAQIKTEV

-563 GAGKHAVEMAARGYN
+563 GAGRHAVEMAARGYN

-593 DEAHDRKQK
+593 DEAHERKQK

-649 QGGML
+649 SGGML

-705 RSRELD
+705 RTREMD